1 MMVVPF
7 PEAVPGDLV
16 DSPPTP
22 PLLEKLGPL
31 QTQQGVFM
39 NDEYYILSLNRCK
52 GISTVSAYE
61 LDTSETYVLHLS
73 DDKLAAIFSTR
84 GMDDYSEKDR
94 QHWVLGH
101 IGFFIN
107 RIQLEDAGEVLAVGE
122 PGEEEGSGSEQDN
135 LACSSPKIFRIQH
148 GVDTKVVRGAS

>member
-1 MMVVPF
+1 MVEPS
-7 PEAVPGDLV
+7 PAAVPRDLS

-61 LDTSETYVLHLS
+61 LDTSETYTLHLS
-73 DDKLAAIFSTR
+73 DDELSAIFSAR
-84 GMDDYSEKDR
+84 GMENCSQKER

-101 IGFFIN
+101 IGFSVN

-122 PGEEEGSGSEQDN
+122 PGEGDDSASECEN
-135 LACSSPKIFRIQH
+135 LVDTGPKIFRIQH